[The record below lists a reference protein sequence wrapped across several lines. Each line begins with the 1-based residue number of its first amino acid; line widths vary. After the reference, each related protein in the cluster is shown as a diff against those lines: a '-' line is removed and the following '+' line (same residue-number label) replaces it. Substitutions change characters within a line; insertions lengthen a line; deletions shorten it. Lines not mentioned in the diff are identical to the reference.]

1 MEQRLRRALEA
12 LGITPSEEQIQAAKR
27 TLTLREERNYIEMYL
42 SGEIDGPKKIE
53 SEYRKVAVPLPPQ
66 FEQAPGIDLF
76 GHTVKSLVFSTD
88 PYIIRNCNADA
99 VFAVAPFTCQPA
111 ISQALINVSERPVV
125 VGVAGTLTSGIRA
138 IELAVEV
145 EMQGASGVMVN
156 MTSSAELI
164 HRMAYSIDIPVILT
178 ADRIDS
184 DLVDKIAAGAR
195 IINVAAAKDTPKIV
209 RELRKMLP
217 GLPIIASA
225 GPTDESMQET
235 IEAGADAVTWTPP
248 TIQELERIT
257 MQHNRE
263 R

>member
-1 MEQRLRRALEA
+1 M
-12 LGITPSEEQIQAAKR
+12 
-27 TLTLREERNYIEMYL
+27 
-42 SGEIDGPKKIE
+42 
-53 SEYRKVAVPLPPQ
+53 
-66 FEQAPGIDLF
+66 
-76 GHTVKSLVFSTD
+76 
-88 PYIIRNCNADA
+88 
-99 VFAVAPFTCQPA
+99 
-111 ISQALINVSERPVV
+111 
-125 VGVAGTLTSGIRA
+125 
-138 IELAVEV
+138 
-145 EMQGASGVMVN
+145 
-156 MTSSAELI
+156 
-164 HRMAYSIDIPVILT
+164 
-178 ADRIDS
+178 
-184 DLVDKIAAGAR
+184 DKIAAGAR